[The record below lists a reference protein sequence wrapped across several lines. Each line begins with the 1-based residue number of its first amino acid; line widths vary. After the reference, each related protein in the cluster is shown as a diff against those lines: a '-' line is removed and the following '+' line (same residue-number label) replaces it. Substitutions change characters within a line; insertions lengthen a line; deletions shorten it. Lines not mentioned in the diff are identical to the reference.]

1 MIKSVDRRTIIMTYE
16 FETKTAKVL
25 QEILNQLKI
34 QNQLR
39 LGELELF
46 SQYADKETRAPFRYP
61 IMAVQNSSNKTE
73 PDKKTVDN
81 WFNEMAGLL
90 MRESKIPVDLNP
102 DVILSSGD
110 DDASKVIKDAHYK
123 AKYKIAE
130 AEKKASA
137 MLKEAETEAASIEK
151 DAREKASKLKRESD
165 LEIERR
171 WDSQAEA
178 STRRWKTAV
187 KHVTESIQ
195 ELFNAAE
202 AASIPT
208 YWLDAL
214 KESIQY
220 DISGGKALLSI
231 SPYKP
236 VLAIMLPIH
245 TSRVEHDIAIIH
257 NLKHSLD
264 KLPQDKSSEAIGDL
278 NNMIKRYAELREK
291 K

>member
-1 MIKSVDRRTIIMTYE
+1 MTYE

-46 SQYADKETRAPFRYP
+46 SQYADKETRAPFRHP
-61 IMAVQNSSNKTE
+61 IMAVQNSSEETE

-110 DDASKVIKDAHYK
+110 DDASKVIKNAHYK
-123 AKYKIAE
+123 AKTKIAE

-171 WDSQAEA
+171 WDSQAET

-202 AASIPT
+202 ATSIPT

-220 DISGGKALLSI
+220 DISGGKALLST
-231 SPYKP
+231 SPSKP
-236 VLAIMLPIH
+236 ELAIILPIH
-245 TSRVEHDIAIIH
+245 TSMVEDDIAIIQ

-264 KLPQDKSSEAIGDL
+264 ELPQDKSSEAIGDL

>member
-1 MIKSVDRRTIIMTYE
+1 MTYE

-46 SQYADKETRAPFRYP
+46 SQYADKETRAPFRHP